1 MSPSS
6 VPTGTGRRP
15 PGDDLPRM
23 AEVALRLAG
32 EACGQGC
39 SIAGRAWRREAGR
52 LLRGAME
59 AEPPAQIWLGMAG
72 GYVDCLRELTAIM
85 PAMAERAAMDWM
97 QRPKVDLAPYLVDA
111 GAGPEPEGERFE
123 VEGKP

>member
-32 EACGQGC
+32 EACGQWW

-72 GYVDCLRELTAIM
+72 GYVDCLREMSAIM
-85 PAMAERAAMDWM
+85 PAVAETAAMEGI
-97 QRPKVDLAPYLVDA
+97 QLSSVDLGPYTVVA
-111 GAGPEPEGERFE
+111 
-123 VEGKP
+123 